1 MGIISDFLSRGGGDS
16 QKLLPGVLADSF
28 ASTFPSYGSNN
39 NNNKDDCD
47 FLTSK
52 HQIIEES
59 STYTTGDEGSLSS
72 SSSTCPSPQNS
83 NSSNSKNKKSAS
95 LGILQLATIIF
106 YSVSGGPFG
115 VEESIRAAG
124 PFYTLLGFFL
134 APLVFSLPE
143 CFMTV
148 ELSSGGFQSSAAG
161 CAWVEEAFGTTAGFM
176 EGYLQWVSGA
186 TDNAIYPVLFLEYA
200 LQVFPSDTLES
211 NDMARFTLI
220 TGISVALA
228 YLNWLGLDLVGN
240 MSIVVC
246 CVAMSPFVL
255 LIIFGAPKVD
265 PQRWF
270 KVPTDWPSFE
280 VDSNDDDAIQ
290 EGGFLPNIVL
300 GGVMVRQLVNN
311 LFWNLNSF
319 DNAGAFSEDIAEPSQ
334 IMPKAMGWAL
344 VMCVVGYLLPLLVAL
359 GNTDAAPSEWVDGYM
374 ATVVTETVGPWL
386 GQWMVFAAAL
396 SNIGLFQAELSTD
409 AYRLMGMAERGYL
422 PQFLATRSVNGTPT
436 YSLLVGTMVIVVM
449 GVSNL
454 DNLIEMLNF
463 NYAIALLLEYAAFIK
478 LRISKP
484 DVDRPFKVPLGTLGC
499 AIALI
504 PTIAAVL
511 FVIALASYT
520 TICING
526 AIMAVGII
534 TYTVTRR
541 CRRATSGRTG
551 NNNHDSFKYDGVTLD
566 DV

>member
-1 MGIISDFLSRGGGDS
+1 MGMISDFLSRGADT
-16 QKLLPGVLADSF
+16 QKLLPSSSF
-28 ASTFPSYGSNN
+28 AGFPAYGSNISLESPL
-39 NNNKDDCD
+39 K
-47 FLTSK
+47 
-52 HQIIEES
+52 QQQQQQVEES

-72 SSSTCPSPQNS
+72 SSSTCPSPNS
-83 NSSNSKNKKSAS
+83 NNKKSAS
-95 LGILQLATIIF
+95 LGVLQLATIIF

-124 PFYTLLGFFL
+124 PFYTLLGFFI
-134 APLVFSLPE
+134 APLIFSLPE
-143 CFMTV
+143 CLMTV

-161 CAWVEEAFGTTAGFM
+161 CAWVEEAFGTTAGFL

-200 LQVFPSDTLES
+200 LQVFPSDTLET
-211 NDMARFTLI
+211 NEIARFVLI
-220 TGISVALA
+220 TGISVGLA

-255 LIIFGAPKVD
+255 LILFGATKVD

-270 KVPTDWPSFE
+270 RLPTDFPTIEYATTST
-280 VDSNDDDAIQ
+280 DDDATQ
-290 EGGFLPNIVL
+290 EGGFLPNIVI
-300 GGVMVRQLVNN
+300 GGVMVRQLANN

-359 GNTDAAPSEWVDGYM
+359 GSTDVAPSEWVDGYM

-436 YSLLVGTMVIVVM
+436 YSLLVGTMVIVIM

-484 DVDRPFKVPLGTLGC
+484 DVDRPFKVPLGTWGC

-504 PTIAAVL
+504 PTVAAVF

-526 AIMAVGII
+526 AIIAVGII
-534 TYTVTRR
+534 TYTLTRK
-541 CRRATSGRTG
+541 CRTSGNSYESVPLSER
-551 NNNHDSFKYDGVTLD
+551 LD